1 MVDENEP
8 EPDERIVETVRMEN
22 DGSLELGYLH
32 FSKEISPC
40 IKQWHAAPGSHD
52 FIDFGTRHGVTKP
65 GQQSVFT
72 RDLRNGVW
80 TEKMEREGTNW

>member
-32 FSKEISPC
+32 FSGRS
-40 IKQWHAAPGSHD
+40 ALA
-52 FIDFGTRHGVTKP
+52 
-65 GQQSVFT
+65 
-72 RDLRNGVW
+72 
-80 TEKMEREGTNW
+80 